1 MLFCLPKKQQIT
13 MKKVILFLL
22 FVAILTACTSTP
34 KAPFEPSQLE
44 VTSGNLWRA
53 NIFSPELNETIKVD
67 VWTPNGYTTS
77 KKYPVVYMHDG
88 QNLFDANSTWNHQA
102 WEIDSVM
109 GMLIVE
115 NKIRP
120 AVVVGIHSV
129 DTTRIGDLMP
139 ERVVEMTPPGKVRDF
154 IDMMCRGQYRA
165 DEYLSFIVNTLKP
178 TIDSHFSTLTDRKST
193 SIMGSSMGGLISIYG
208 VTEYP
213 DVFGAAVCMSTH
225 WTGAI
230 GDNADF
236 PTAMKYYLMDKFPRN
251 GDYLLYFDNGDCSY
265 DSQYI
270 PAYELMN
277 SLFDFLGYHE
287 GEKLKTGIFQGH
299 SHSEQSWSQRVEIP
313 LEFLYKR

>member
-1 MLFCLPKKQQIT
+1 
-13 MKKVILFLL
+13 MKKIILFFSL
-22 FVAILTACTSTP
+22 VAILAACTSTP

-109 GMLIVE
+109 GILIVE

-139 ERVVEMTPPGKVRDF
+139 ERVVEMTPPGEVRDF

-178 TIDSHFSTLTDRKST
+178 IIDTHFSTLTDCKST

-213 DVFGAAVCMSTH
+213 EVFGAAVCMSTH

-230 GDNADF
+230 GDNDDF

>member
-1 MLFCLPKKQQIT
+1 
-13 MKKVILFLL
+13 MKKIILFFSL
-22 FVAILTACTSTP
+22 VAILAACTSTP

-115 NKIRP
+115 NKIRS

-139 ERVVEMTPPGKVRDF
+139 ERVVEITPPGEVRDF

-178 TIDSHFSTLTDRKST
+178 IIDTHFSTLTDRKST

-213 DVFGAAVCMSTH
+213 EVFGAAVCMSTH